1 MCRVSEKYKDIVFF
15 FSQNRVGI
23 REKVRVIEREARMNK
38 GRRVR
43 ESVRER
49 EDAALQHTGTHSNTL
64 QHNVQK
70 CNTM

>member
-1 MCRVSEKYKDIVFF
+1 M
-15 FSQNRVGI
+15 GI

-38 GRRVR
+38 GSRGS
-43 ESVRER
+43 ESVREG

-64 QHNVQK
+64 QHYVQK